1 MKARRFK
8 SLLVAVREIEHPPRA
23 LLTKAARLASRFG
36 AKLELLHAIATPYL
50 VPRSDGDIE
59 SAKDGEA
66 ARQLKLLERAAN
78 RLRKTG
84 IKVTCTVIW
93 DYPASEAI
101 VRYVLKAKPDIVLAE
116 SHHHN
121 KLARWFIAHT
131 DWELVRACPCPL
143 WLVKSSRLVEPARVM
158 VAVDPFHTHAK
169 PAALDEELLR
179 LGQLAAGDKGRVGAA
194 HLYAEPITMVA
205 GGMGEPVWVAAPL
218 QEQKRVR
225 QRVGRAMQDLADR
238 FDIAKSDRI
247 VEPGDAATEL
257 PKALKRWGATLLVM
271 GAVSR
276 STVKRAFIGH
286 TAERVIDAT
295 NCDVLIVKPRSFKT
309 TVSQRTNAATIP
321 ISPI

>member
-1 MKARRFK
+1 
-8 SLLVAVREIEHPPRA
+8 LVTVREIEHPPRA

-36 AKLELLHAIATPYL
+36 ARLELLHAIAAPYI
-50 VPRSDGDIE
+50 VPQSDGDIE
-59 SAKDGEA
+59 AAKEREA
-66 ARQLKLLERAAN
+66 SRQLKLLERAAN

-84 IKVTCTVIW
+84 IKVSCAVVW

-101 VRYVLKAKPDIVLAE
+101 VRHVLKTKPDVVLAE
-116 SHHHN
+116 SHHHS

-158 VAVDPFHTHAK
+158 VAVDPFHSHAK

-179 LGQLAAGDKGRVGAA
+179 LGQIAAGEKGRVGAA
-194 HLYAEPITMVA
+194 HVYAAPITMVA

-225 QRVGRAMQDLADR
+225 QRVARAVQDLADR

-247 VEPGDAATEL
+247 AEPGDAVVEL
-257 PKALKRWGATLLVM
+257 PKVVKRWGASLLVM

-276 STVKRAFIGH
+276 SAVKRAFIGH

-309 TVSQRTNAATIP
+309 TVSRRSNAATIP